1 MQKGNL
7 YLIPNTLGNDNVS
20 MVIPAGVTEIIN
32 STDFYIVENIQTAAK
47 FLKLAGLK
55 KPLRRLTFYVLNVN
69 TTEAEVSSYLDEA
82 DNGNNTGLISEA
94 GLPCIADPGNVIVKM
109 AHAKGIRVIPL
120 SGPSSITLALM
131 ASGFNGQNFAFN
143 GYLPIEKT
151 NRIRKLKELENKV
164 KSGNQAQI
172 FIEAPHRNDRLLD
185 DIIKNCSGDIMLCIA
200 KELTGENE
208 EIIVKPISSWREEKI
223 TLGKVPVIFILG
235 N

>member
-1 MQKGNL
+1 M
-7 YLIPNTLGNDNVS
+7 
-20 MVIPAGVTEIIN
+20 
-32 STDFYIVENIQTAAK
+32 
-47 FLKLAGLK
+47 
-55 KPLRRLTFYVLNVN
+55 LNVN
-69 TTEAEVSSYLDEA
+69 TTEAEISSYLDEA
-82 DNGNNTGLISEA
+82 DKGNNTGLISEA

-185 DIIKNCSGDIMLCIA
+185 DIIKNCSVDIMLCIA